1 MEPTLKNFP
10 ARPFALAA
18 DNKPGYFGRC
28 CARTELY
35 WQRVFGKGPACQTA
49 QALSALVLGALFML
63 AVPLLSVWAIGS
75 ALKDKP

>member
-1 MEPTLKNFP
+1 MLQTVNKTTAPTFNLV
-10 ARPFALAA
+10 A

-28 CARTELY
+28 CARTELF

-49 QALSALVLGALFML
+49 QALSALVLGAVFML

-75 ALKDKP
+75 ALKDSP